1 MATLQSID
9 KLVQEMEAGLHK
21 PGRWLPEHPVIG
33 KLERGELSRAQIAG
47 MMGQIYKQTTEVV
60 RWLGALYAKC
70 PIKSVRR
77 EIFNNLL
84 EEELGHFS
92 GTDAHFDLARRVGEA
107 AGATRE
113 EMESTKLLPATD
125 RLIKLGEHMF
135 FEEDDWVAAFGT
147 AFGFEYQSP
156 MAFGPIAEAL
166 KKSYG
171 MSDHDVE
178 FFSVHVTADEDHT
191 GAIVKVIE
199 KYASGPDTHEKVK
212 QAAWKYGDYYHDMM
226 STYEAFK

>member
-21 PGRWLPEHPVIG
+21 PGRWLPDHPVIG
-33 KLERGELSRAQIAG
+33 KLQRGELTRRQIAG
-47 MMGQIYKQTTEVV
+47 MMGQIYVQTTEVV
-60 RWLGALYAKC
+60 RWLGALYARC
-70 PIKSVRR
+70 PIKEVRR

-92 GTDAHFDLARRVGEA
+92 GTDAHFYLARRVGEA
-107 AGATRE
+107 AGATRG
-113 EMESTKLLPATD
+113 EMESVKRLPATE
-125 RLIKLGEHMF
+125 RIIKLGEHMF
-135 FEEDDWVAAFGT
+135 FEQEDWVAAFGT

-156 MAFGPIAEAL
+156 LAFGAIAEAL

-171 MSDHDVE
+171 MSDPDVE

-199 KYASGPDTHEKVK
+199 KYASAPDTHAKVK
-212 QAAWKYGDYYHDMM
+212 EAAWKYGDHYDMM
-226 STYEAFK
+226 STYESF

>member
-21 PGRWLPEHPVIG
+21 PGRWLPDHPVIG
-33 KLERGELSRAQIAG
+33 KLQRGELTRRQIAG
-47 MMGQIYKQTTEVV
+47 MMGQIYVQTTEVV
-60 RWLGALYAKC
+60 RWLGALYARC
-70 PIKSVRR
+70 PIKEVRR

-92 GTDAHFDLARRVGEA
+92 GTDAHFYLARRVGEA
-107 AGATRE
+107 AGATRG
-113 EMESTKLLPATD
+113 EMESVKRLPATE
-125 RLIKLGEHMF
+125 RIIKLGEHMF
-135 FEEDDWVAAFGT
+135 FEQEDWVAAFGT

-156 MAFGPIAEAL
+156 MAFGAIAEAL

-199 KYASGPDTHEKVK
+199 EYASAPDTHAKVK
-212 QAAWKYGDYYHDMM
+212 EAAWKYGDYYHDMM
-226 STYEAFK
+226 STYESF

>member
-1 MATLQSID
+1 MATLRSID
-9 KLVQEMEAGLHK
+9 TLVQEMEAGLHK

-33 KLERGELSRAQIAG
+33 KLQRGELSRGQIAG
-47 MMGQIYKQTTEVV
+47 MMGQIYAQTTEVV

-113 EMESTKLLPATD
+113 EMENVTLLPATA
-125 RLIKLGEHMF
+125 RLIELGEHMF
-135 FEEDDWVAAFGT
+135 YEETDWVAAFGT

-166 KKSYG
+166 KASYG

-199 KYASGPDTHEKVK
+199 KYASGSDTHEKVK
-212 QAAWKYGDYYHDMM
+212 QAAWTYGDYYHGMM

>member
-1 MATLQSID
+1 MTTLRSID
-9 KLVQEMEAGLHK
+9 TLVQEMEAGLRK

-33 KLERGELSRAQIAG
+33 KLERGELSRQQIAG
-47 MMGQIYKQTTEVV
+47 MMGQIYVQTTEVV

-70 PIKSVRR
+70 PVKEVRR

-92 GTDAHFDLARRVGEA
+92 GTDAHFYLARRVGEA

-113 EMESTKLLPATD
+113 EMEATKLLPATE
-125 RLIKLGEHMF
+125 RVIKLGEHMF
-135 FEEDDWVAAFGT
+135 FEQDDWVAAFGT

-156 MAFGPIAEAL
+156 MAFGAIATAL

-191 GAIVKVIE
+191 GAIVRVIE
-199 KYASGPDTHEKVK
+199 KYATGPDTHDKVK
-212 QAAWKYGDYYHDMM
+212 QAAWKYGEYYHGMM
-226 STYEAFK
+226 STYEAFE